1 MNGTTESKKLKIM
14 SEFMLYLNVGL
25 KHVLDINAYDHVLF
39 LTALV
44 VPYHFKDW
52 KKIITLVSVFTL
64 GHTLA
69 LVLAVFELVK
79 INVTLVEFLIPIT
92 ILCTAVYNLF
102 QSGKGKNTA
111 SISATVFITLFFG
124 IIHGLGFSNYFN
136 SILAGTPSDKI
147 IPMLQFAVG
156 IEIAQLAVVVTVLL
170 ASFIIQYFIR
180 NSKRNWILITS
191 SIIIGVVIP
200 MLIES
205 EIWK

>member
-1 MNGTTESKKLKIM
+1 M
-14 SEFMLYLNVGL
+14 SEFMLYLQIGL
-25 KHVLDINAYDHVLF
+25 KHVLDINAYDHILF

-52 KKIITLVSVFTL
+52 KKILILVTTFTL

-69 LVLAVFELVK
+69 LILSVFGWVK
-79 INVTLVEFLIPIT
+79 IDVALVEFLIPIT

-102 QSGKGKNTA
+102 NAGKGSGKSN
-111 SISATVFITLFFG
+111 ISVAVFITLFFG

-136 SILAGTPSDKI
+136 SILAGSPGDKI
-147 IPMLQFAVG
+147 LPLLEFALG
-156 IEIAQLAVVVTVLL
+156 IELAQLAVVLTVLIV
-170 ASFIIQYFIR
+170 SFIMQYFIR
-180 NSKRNWILITS
+180 NSKRNWVLITS

-205 EIWK
+205 EIWKK

>member
-1 MNGTTESKKLKIM
+1 M
-14 SEFMLYLNVGL
+14 SEFMLYLQIGL
-25 KHVLDINAYDHVLF
+25 KHVLDINAYDHILF

-52 KKIITLVSVFTL
+52 KKILILVTTFTL

-69 LVLAVFELVK
+69 LILSVFGWVK
-79 INVTLVEFLIPIT
+79 IDVTLVEFLIPIT

-102 QSGKGKNTA
+102 NAGKGSGKSNLSVA
-111 SISATVFITLFFG
+111 VFITLFFG

-136 SILAGTPSDKI
+136 SILAGSPSDKI
-147 IPMLQFAVG
+147 LPLLEFALG
-156 IEIAQLAVVVTVLL
+156 IELAQLAVVLTVLIV
-170 ASFIIQYFIR
+170 SFIMQYFIR
-180 NSKRNWILITS
+180 NSKRNWVLITS

-205 EIWK
+205 EIWKK